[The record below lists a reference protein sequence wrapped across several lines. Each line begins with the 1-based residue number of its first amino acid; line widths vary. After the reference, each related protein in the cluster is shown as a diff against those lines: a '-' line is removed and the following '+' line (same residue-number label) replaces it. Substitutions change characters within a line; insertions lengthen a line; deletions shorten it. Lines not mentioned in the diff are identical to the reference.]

1 MSLKS
6 LFLGFLTV
14 MIGTAFVTGASAAT
28 LDKVRERG
36 VVQCG
41 VIRNG
46 VGISTLNES
55 GEWVGFFVDF
65 CRAIAAATLQSAS
78 AVEFV
83 ELNQRTRFD
92 ATRDGA
98 VDVFSSNTTW
108 TLSRDAAMGLQFTN
122 TLYYDGQGFIAP
134 ASLNVKSMKDIR
146 KASVCVT
153 GNTTT
158 EGNLAEYIGANRLD
172 LSVITLTSNDTASSS
187 FFSRRCDLYTTDR
200 LALAGLRASGTN
212 KPGDYV
218 IFPEIISREPLGP
231 VVRNDDSAWFA
242 IVKWVAFAMIAAEE
256 KGVDSTNIARMR
268 DSSDAETRRLLG
280 VEPGLGKALGLDE
293 AWATR
298 VIEQVGNYGQ
308 VFERNLGSGSPLRL
322 ERGVNALWTKGG
334 LIFAPP
340 LR

>member
-1 MSLKS
+1 
-6 LFLGFLTV
+6 
-14 MIGTAFVTGASAAT
+14 
-28 LDKVRERG
+28 
-36 VVQCG
+36 VQCG

-46 VGISTLNES
+46 PGISTLNTA

-65 CRAIAAATLQSAS
+65 CRAVAAATLQSAS

-83 ELNQRTRFD
+83 ELNQRTRFE
-92 ATRDGA
+92 AMRDGA

-134 ASLNVKSMKDIR
+134 VSLNAKSLKEIR
-146 KASVCVT
+146 KGSVCVT

-158 EGNLAEYIGANRLD
+158 ESNLAEYIKANRLE
-172 LSVITLTSNDTASSS
+172 LTVITLTSNDTAASS
-187 FFSRRCDLYTTDR
+187 FFSRRCDLLTTDR
-200 LALAGLRASGTN
+200 LALAGLRASGAA
-212 KPGDYV
+212 KPDDYV
-218 IFPEIISREPLGP
+218 IFPEIISKEPLGP
-231 VVRNDDSAWFA
+231 VVRNDDPAWFA
-242 IVKWVAFAMIAAEE
+242 IVKWVVFAMIAAEE
-256 KGVDSTNIARMR
+256 KGVDSTNVARMR
-268 DSSDAETRRLLG
+268 DSSDAEIRRLLG
-280 VEPGLGKALGLDE
+280 VEPGLGKQLGLDE

-308 VFERNLGSGSPLRL
+308 VFERNLGASSTLRL

-334 LIFAPP
+334 LIYAPP